1 MAEKHPSEVKV
12 VDRRWWARGDAGAA
26 DDAPSRKPTAIEDL
40 EQQLAEQ
47 TARMQAVL
55 QDQRRSQQ
63 ELDDLRARL
72 RREAAREAE
81 RGRRSMLA
89 ELLEVVDNLDRA
101 LSAVRSA
108 RVEPGAEAV
117 TGLARGVALVRDQF
131 LAKLEQFGVSR
142 LDSLGQPFDAAR
154 HEAISTA
161 PVDDLAQ
168 DGVVVIVVKE
178 GYAIGDDLLR
188 PASVIV
194 GRADRP

>member
-12 VDRRWWARGDAGAA
+12 VDRRWWARGDASTA

-81 RGRRSMLA
+81 RSRRSMLA

-101 LSAVRSA
+101 LSAVRNA
-108 RVEPGAEAV
+108 RVEPEAEAV

>member
-1 MAEKHPSEVKV
+1 MH
-12 VDRRWWARGDAGAA
+12 
-26 DDAPSRKPTAIEDL
+26 
-40 EQQLAEQ
+40 EQRL
-47 TARMQAVL
+47 
-55 QDQRRSQQ
+55 SQK
-63 ELDDLRARL
+63 ELDELRARL

-81 RGRRSMLA
+81 RSRRAILA
-89 ELLEVVDNLDRA
+89 ELLEVIDNLDRA
-101 LSAVRSA
+101 LSAVRNAPTGS
-108 RVEPGAEAV
+108 GAEAV
-117 TGLARGVALVRDQF
+117 ATLTRGVALVRDQF

-168 DGVVVIVVKE
+168 DGVVITVVKE
-178 GYAIGDDLLR
+178 AYAIGDELLR